1 MVRDFLEDRL
11 NQKRVTDISY
21 IRTKQDVVY
30 LSVIRDLYDNS
41 IVVDKTGTEQN
52 VDLVLTAIKAAN
64 REENL

>member
-1 MVRDFLEDRL
+1 MDRDFLEDRL

-21 IRTKQDVVY
+21 IRTKQDDVY

-64 REENL
+64 REENV

>member
-64 REENL
+64 REENV

>member
-1 MVRDFLEDRL
+1 MDRDFLEDRL

-41 IVVDKTGTEQN
+41 IVVEKTGTEQN

-64 REENL
+64 REENV

>member
-1 MVRDFLEDRL
+1 MDRDFLEDRL

-64 REENL
+64 REENV